1 MLGWAMLGAA
11 IAGGIFGFCL
21 GRVAKMSAE

>member
-11 IAGGIFGFCL
+11 LVGGIFGFCL
-21 GRVAKMSAE
+21 GRVAKMGGV